1 MNTNFT
7 TIKKGILFLGF
18 ALLVNM
24 SVKAATYTAILSGN
38 FSSSASWSGGLIP
51 PALLS
56 SDDII
61 IPMGINITLD
71 QDQSIS
77 GTGSLQVDGTLTGD
91 PGNYLSL
98 TTGSLSGIG
107 NIIVDSLYTSFTS
120 GYNFSGNLM
129 VDNWT
134 NENAAISAASTI
146 TVDGMLR
153 LAAGTLD
160 MASGTLVLNNDATI
174 IVSNG
179 MMINSGGTLTL
190 SNNYHVIY
198 TTAATT
204 GIELS
209 GSGLKNITIDI
220 PASAAVML
228 SGDLEMKGM
237 LNLIAG
243 SLNLNSRNLTFGTTG
258 NLQGIGTISS
268 SSNSDI
274 IINASAGLGN
284 MINFSSGGNTV
295 DDFTINLGNS
305 ASKVTINGDLKV
317 AGQLNLQN
325 GMIDMSSGDLSLL
338 TNATI
343 TGGSANSYVMT
354 GNTGTLS
361 IDVAAN
367 SSQTFHVGT
376 AGNYAPAIISANST
390 SAASKFSVGVNA
402 DVKQNGTTGINLN
415 DTQPLV
421 NATWHVASSATA
433 NINVDIETRWSAA
446 MEVNSFDRTKAYLS
460 HYTNGNWDATASASA
475 TAVGSMYGIKRTGV
489 TSFSPF
495 AVFDENTSTSV
506 NNIYAENDISIF
518 PNPASDALTITFDGN
533 TTGIS
538 AGIYNTTGQLLSTT
552 AITGNTTVINVSALP
567 AGVYYIRIGGATG
580 YGIDKFIKQ

>member
-1 MNTNFT
+1 MDKKFT
-7 TIKKGILFLGF
+7 TIKRGVLLLGF

-24 SVKAATYTAILSGN
+24 GVKAATYTAILSGN
-38 FSSSASWSGGLIP
+38 FSNSASWSGGLIP
-51 PALLS
+51 PALIS

-61 IPMGINITLD
+61 IPLGINITLD
-71 QDQSIS
+71 QDQTIS

-120 GYNFSGNLM
+120 GYNFTGNLM

-134 NENAAISAASTI
+134 NENATIGAASTI

-174 IVSNG
+174 VVSNG
-179 MMINSGGTLTL
+179 TMTNSGGTLTL
-190 SNNYHVIY
+190 SNDYHVVY

-209 GSGLKNITIDI
+209 GTGLKNITIDI
-220 PASAAVML
+220 PASSAVML
-228 SGDLEMKGM
+228 SGDLEVRGM

-274 IINASAGLGN
+274 IINASAGLSN

-305 ASKVTINGDLKV
+305 ASKVIINGDLQV

-325 GMIDMSSGDLSLL
+325 GMIDMSSGDLTLL

-354 GNTGTLS
+354 GSTGTLS

-376 AGNYAPAIISANST
+376 ANNYAPAIVSANST
-390 SAASKFSVGVNA
+390 SAASKFSVGVNS

-421 NATWHVASSATA
+421 NATWYVASSATT

-506 NNIYAENDISIF
+506 NDVYAKNNISIY
-518 PNPASDALTITFDGN
+518 PNPANDVLTITFDGN
-533 TTGIS
+533 TAGMS
-538 AGIYNTTGQLLSTT
+538 AGIYNTTGQLVSTT
-552 AITGNTTVINVSALP
+552 AVTGNTTAINVSTLP
-567 AGVYYIRIGGATG
+567 AGVYYIRIGNDAG
-580 YGIDKFIKQ
+580 YGIEKFIKQ

>member
-51 PALLS
+51 PALTS
-56 SDDII
+56 SDDIV
-61 IPMGINITLD
+61 IPLGINITLD

-120 GYNFSGNLM
+120 GYNFAGNLT

-134 NENAAISAASTI
+134 NDNATISAASTI

-179 MMINSGGTLTL
+179 MMTNSGGMLTF
-190 SNNYHVIY
+190 SNDYHVIY

-220 PASAAVML
+220 PASSAVML
-228 SGDLEMKGM
+228 STDVEVRGM

-243 SLNLNSRNLTFGTTG
+243 SLNLNSRNLTFGATG
-258 NLQGIGTISS
+258 NLQGTGTISS

-274 IINASAGLGN
+274 IINASSGLSN

-305 ASKVTINGDLKV
+305 SSKVMINGDLQV
-317 AGQLNLQN
+317 AGQLNLQK

-343 TGGSANSYVMT
+343 TGGSDNSYVMT

-376 AGNYAPAIISANST
+376 AGNYAPAIVSANST
-390 SAASKFSVGVNA
+390 SAASKFSVGVNS
-402 DVKQNGTTGINLN
+402 DVKQNGTAGINLN

-421 NATWHVASSATA
+421 NATWYVASSATA

-446 MEVNSFDRTKAYLS
+446 MEVNSFNRTKAYLS

-475 TAVGSMYGIKRTGV
+475 TAVGSMYAIKRTGV

-506 NNIYAENDISIF
+506 NNIYTKNNIRIF
-518 PNPASDALTITFDGN
+518 PNPANDVLTITLDGN

-552 AITGNTTVINVSALP
+552 AITGNTTVINVATLP
-567 AGVYYIRIGGATG
+567 AGIYYIRIGDDAG